1 MRIAEVVDGAT
12 NQVNV
17 LKAQAKAAQKR
28 AKQAAAHLK
37 LQKAQKALQ
46 KTVAQTGV

>member
-17 LKAQAKAAQKR
+17 LKVQAKAAQKR
-28 AKQAAAHLK
+28 AKQAAARLK
-37 LQKAQKALQ
+37 LQKAQQALQ
-46 KTVAQTGV
+46 KTVAQAGV